1 MSEGRRANRYSR
13 LLEHIF
19 FAHYIEGAREVP
31 FERAELETAAT
42 TLGIKLP
49 KNLGDVMYSFRYRSA
64 LPRTIIDTAPEGEHW
79 LIRPAGSG
87 KYRFEATAQA
97 PLAPN
102 PSYVETKV
110 PDATPG
116 LIAKYALTDEQAL
129 LARLRYNR
137 LIDVFLGLTC
147 YSLQNHLRT
156 QVPGMGQVET
166 DEIYVGLDR
175 RGVHYVIPVQA
186 KGGRDQLSFVQI
198 EQDLAMCA
206 HKFPGLI
213 CLPVAAQFMAGDV
226 IALFTFE
233 AGAEG
238 VAISA
243 ERHYRLVL
251 PDDITEAEIQR
262 YQQRPDN

>member
-1 MSEGRRANRYSR
+1 MSDARGANRYSR

-19 FAHYIEGAREVP
+19 FDHYVQGAREVL
-31 FERAELETAAT
+31 FERDELEPAAKK
-42 TLGIKLP
+42 LGIALP
-49 KNLGDVMYSFRYRSA
+49 KNLGDVIYSFRYRAA
-64 LPRTIIDTAPEGEHW
+64 LPQSIIDKAPEGESW

-87 KYRFEATAQA
+87 KYRFEATAQI

-102 PSYVETKV
+102 PAYVETKV

-156 QVPGMGQVET
+156 QVPNMGQVET

-213 CLPVAAQFMAGDV
+213 CRPVAAQFMAGDV
-226 IALFTFE
+226 IALFAFE
-233 AGAEG
+233 MGTDG

-251 PDDITEAEIQR
+251 PDDISEAEIQAYR
-262 YQQRPDN
+262 QRPDS

>member
-1 MSEGRRANRYSR
+1 MSDAKGGNRYSR

-19 FAHYIEGAREVP
+19 FKHYVEGAREVS
-31 FERAELETAAT
+31 FERDELESAAKQ
-42 TLGIKLP
+42 LGIKLP
-49 KNLGDVMYSFRYRSA
+49 KNLGDIVYSFRYRSA
-64 LPRTIIDTAPEGEHW
+64 LPQTILDTAPSGEHW

-87 KYRFEATAQA
+87 KYRFESTTQT

-102 PSYVETKV
+102 PAYAETKI

-116 LIAKYALTDEQAL
+116 IIARYALTDEQAL

-137 LIDVFLGLTC
+137 LIDVFLSLTC
-147 YSLQNHLRT
+147 YSLQSHLRT

-166 DEIYVGLDR
+166 DEIYVGLDT
-175 RGVHYVIPVQA
+175 RGGHYVIPVQA

-198 EQDLAMCA
+198 EQDMAMCA
-206 HKFPGLI
+206 HKFPGLL
-213 CLPVAAQFMAGDV
+213 CRPVAAQFMAGEV

-233 AGAEG
+233 LGEAGVG
-238 VAISA
+238 ISA

-251 PDDITEAEIQR
+251 QEDLSEAEIQL
-262 YQQRPDN
+262 YSERPES